1 MARQIAATDP
11 RTLAAAFSA
20 QAQRT
25 ACGKLLSNRVRPVGN
40 GMPIRKP
47 AGAIM
52 QTVTKAFNG
61 SGHPTPNSLTGAARY
76 ANAETVTATPTRTA
90 LRRRLS
96 FGSPVSLRLQ

>member
-11 RTLAAAFSA
+11 STLAAAFNA

-52 QTVTKAFNG
+52 HTVTRAFNG

-76 ANAETVTATPTRTA
+76 ASAETVTATPASTA
-90 LRRRLS
+90 LKRPVLLASPVKRRLE
-96 FGSPVSLRLQ
+96 